1 MPNWFALFIVFD
13 IVVTLIIVGVIT
25 KHIKFNVNLK
35 VNTTGPIDVKGL
47 IDFAKSEHGKIGEY
61 LRANFSGQ
69 AEMLPSVLES
79 LMQQLDA
86 DAKNRGLCFDR
97 KTLKVLLAG
106 AVRSHKVC
114 KPQELQ
120 DAMEQIAA

>member
-1 MPNWFALFIVFD
+1 MPSWLVPFIIFD
-13 IVVTLIIVGVIT
+13 IFLTLIIVGVIT

-35 VNTTGPIDVKGL
+35 VNTTGPIDLKGT
-47 IDFAKSEHGKIGEY
+47 IQFAKDEHAKIGEY

-69 AEMLPSVLES
+69 PEMLPGVLEA
-79 LMQQLDA
+79 LMEQLDQ

-97 KTLKVLLAG
+97 QTLKVMLAG
-106 AVRSHKVC
+106 SVRSHKVC

-120 DAMEQIAA
+120 DAMEKIAA